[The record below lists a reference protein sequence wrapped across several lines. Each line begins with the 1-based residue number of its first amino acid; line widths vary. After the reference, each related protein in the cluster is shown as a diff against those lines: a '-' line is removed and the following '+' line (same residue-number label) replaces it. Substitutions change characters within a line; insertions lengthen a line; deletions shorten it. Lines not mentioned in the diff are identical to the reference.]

1 MFDLTHPITPASVI
15 SFIMA
20 DLGPRHRLA
29 LALHACGE
37 QCQEGV
43 LHEAAIASTTLQ
55 HNITVSTLRLQRVL
69 ERLVKAVPSSQ
80 AATDLHEHDQRYYE
94 RLRRAK
100 TRLMKDIKTQRNRL
114 EHLNH
119 IQKLLSR
126 PLDQEALDSMRVES
140 FNYLVEKL
148 STDPSSSSPSSSSS
162 SSSPSPSSSQE
173 PSNSD
178 TVHEE
183 L

>member
-1 MFDLTHPITPASVI
+1 M

-20 DLGPRHRLA
+20 DLGPRHRLT
-29 LALHACGE
+29 LALHVCGE
-37 QCQEGV
+37 QCREGV
-43 LHEAAIASTTLQ
+43 LHEAAIATTTLQ

-69 ERLVKAVPSSQ
+69 DRLVKAALTSHTAS
-80 AATDLHEHDQRYYE
+80 DLPQGDQRYYE
-94 RLRRAK
+94 RLRHAK
-100 TRLMKDIKTQRNRL
+100 TRLIKDIKVQRKKM

-140 FNYLVEKL
+140 FNYLMEKL
-148 STDPSSSSPSSSSS
+148 SAAPSSSFSS
-162 SSSPSPSSSQE
+162 SSSQE
-173 PSNSD
+173 PSSPD
-178 TVHEE
+178 TAHDE